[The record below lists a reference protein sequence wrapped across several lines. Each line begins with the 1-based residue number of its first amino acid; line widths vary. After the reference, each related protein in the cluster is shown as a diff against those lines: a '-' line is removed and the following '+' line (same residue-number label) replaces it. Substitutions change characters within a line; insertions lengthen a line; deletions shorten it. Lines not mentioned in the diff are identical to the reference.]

1 MKNLDMN
8 SFEKKTK
15 AIEDQGEKQRKT
27 TKEHEKQL
35 VEISVLDKKM
45 ILMMGK
51 MVIIIFCLFIVYDF
65 YSKKKYLM
73 NLEFI
78 RYFFLL

>member
-1 MKNLDMN
+1 MKNLGVS
-8 SFEKKTK
+8 SFEKETK

-27 TKEHEKQL
+27 TKEHGKQL

-51 MVIIIFCLFIVYDF
+51 MVIINFCLFIVYDF
-65 YSKKKYLM
+65 YSKSSLDISFCCKNHKQ
-73 NLEFI
+73 
-78 RYFFLL
+78 

>member
-1 MKNLDMN
+1 MKNLGMN
-8 SFEKKTK
+8 FFEKETK

-27 TKEHEKQL
+27 TKEHGKQL

-51 MVIIIFCLFIVYDF
+51 MVIINFCLFIVYDF